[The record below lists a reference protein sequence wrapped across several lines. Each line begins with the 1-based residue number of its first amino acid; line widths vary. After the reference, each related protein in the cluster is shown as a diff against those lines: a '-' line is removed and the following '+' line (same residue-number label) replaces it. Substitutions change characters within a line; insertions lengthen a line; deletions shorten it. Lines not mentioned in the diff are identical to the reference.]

1 MREGLD
7 HQNAVIEGY
16 SQRRIG
22 DCAFPAVML
31 IESTRGCPYDCV
43 MCIVPEQWGRR
54 SLDISEDV
62 LSRVVPYFRYLEI
75 LGIHGDGEPLLS
87 RNLARFVEASAEN
100 HCYLHM
106 NSTGFYL
113 SRRITD
119 LLVQADLSI
128 RFSIHAGTPETY
140 RKIMRHDLKRVTAN
154 LEYLVNRSQGTRRRH
169 DLRLSF
175 LVMKE
180 TVGEI
185 PSFLRFAKD
194 VGIPRVRFMAL
205 RPNSKTLRGLRRP
218 GEEFRFWH
226 FVQFSRTVQRQF
238 AEQASDMAA
247 LANDLG
253 VSIEVGNMAGP
264 VELAS
269 HAQEIFH
276 KVSMKL
282 SEGYSP
288 LPFQRR
294 AGSCVAP
301 WLGQVRVLQN
311 GDVLLCCSTSYRL
324 GNLLNEDFDRIWN
337 GVRMQEIRKAF
348 AKGMFP
354 RACGYCRGI
363 KADEY
368 PGDLF
373 ARLLRDETREPIG

>member
-1 MREGLD
+1 
-7 HQNAVIEGY
+7 
-16 SQRRIG
+16 
-22 DCAFPAVML
+22 
-31 IESTRGCPYDCV
+31 
-43 MCIVPEQWGRR
+43 
-54 SLDISEDV
+54 
-62 LSRVVPYFRYLEI
+62 
-75 LGIHGDGEPLLS
+75 
-87 RNLARFVEASAEN
+87 
-100 HCYLHM
+100 M
-106 NSTGFYL
+106 NTTGFYL
-113 SRRITD
+113 SRRVTD

-205 RPNSKTLRGLRRP
+205 RANSKTIRGLRRP

-226 FVQFSRTVQRQF
+226 FTQFSRRVQRQF

-247 LANDLG
+247 LANELG
-253 VSIEVGNMAGP
+253 VSIEAGSMAGTI
-264 VELAS
+264 ELAS
-269 HAQEIFH
+269 PVQEVFR
-276 KVSMKL
+276 KVSRRL
-282 SEGYSP
+282 SGGYSP
-288 LPFQRR
+288 FPFRR
-294 AGSCVAP
+294 RSGSCVAP

-311 GDVLLCCSTSYRL
+311 GNVLLCCSTNYTL
-324 GNLLNEDFDRIWN
+324 GNLLNEDFERIWN
-337 GVRMQEIRKAF
+337 GVRMQQIREAF
-348 AKGMFP
+348 AKDMFP
-354 RACGYCRGI
+354 RTCGYCRGI

-373 ARLLRDETREPIG
+373 ARLLRDETREPIGLEQTPTG